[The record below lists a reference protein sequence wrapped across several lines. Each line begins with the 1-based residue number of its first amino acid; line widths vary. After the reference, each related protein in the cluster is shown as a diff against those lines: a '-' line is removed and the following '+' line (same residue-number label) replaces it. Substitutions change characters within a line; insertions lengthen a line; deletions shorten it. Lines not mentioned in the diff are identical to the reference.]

1 MEKKRILIIGAGPA
15 GLTAAYS
22 LVKNKPELKVAL
34 FEAGSIRDKNK
45 CSLPLEPQCRKCENC
60 ETITGFGGC
69 FLPFHASKLSFPPS
83 GKRLTKI
90 LGNDEYQRI
99 CEIIWSLYCR
109 LIKMPNL
116 SYPKLTDDIYLLE
129 HSVSSC
135 QSKLVLIKYPIHVSN
150 ELEHLLFIDE
160 INKVLVEYGVK
171 VFYNQF
177 IDIERNIDLKNKTLI
192 LCNKDIIGFKNVFIA
207 TGRRGFNQTQKFFN
221 INRITRKKENI
232 NFGVRYMVPSKYL
245 NIISYL
251 HPDFKL
257 NLQTPEAKFETFCF
271 SNSYNGG
278 RVDFLRYN
286 EFLNI
291 DGHICISTE
300 GDKKNNMIYGNFAVL
315 YENRKKY
322 TTYKEIVSRIDK
334 MGINNFERVPIE
346 YSIFASNTS
355 KVSRFFNE
363 FEFKSII
370 KFSIEVFNIIADL
383 NKIDVDYLLNKI
395 YVYGPEIENIWGEV
409 KMIDDSF
416 RIADN
421 VFAIGDCTGLAQ
433 GIVSSMAM
441 GYKAGEMY
449 ERR

>member
-1 MEKKRILIIGAGPA
+1 MFDVIIIGAGPA
-15 GLTAAYS
+15 GLSAAYS

-34 FEAGSIRDKNK
+34 FEAGSIRDKSK
-45 CSLPLEPQCRKCENC
+45 CGLPTDSQCRKCENC

-83 GKRLTKI
+83 GKRLSKI
-90 LGNDEYQRI
+90 MEDNEYQRI
-99 CEIIWSLYCR
+99 CKIIWSLYCW
-109 LIKMPNL
+109 LIKIPNL
-116 SYPKLTDDIYLLE
+116 TYPKLREDIYLLE
-129 HSVSSC
+129 RSVLSC
-135 QSKLVLIKYPIHVSN
+135 QSKLVLIKYPIHVSS
-150 ELEHLLFIDE
+150 ELEHSLFIDE
-160 INKVLVEYGVK
+160 INRVLVECGVK
-171 VFYNQF
+171 VFTNQF
-177 IDIERNIDLKNKTLI
+177 VDIERNIDLKNKTLT
-192 LCNKDIIGFKNVFIA
+192 LCNRDIIGFKNVFIA

-221 INRITRKKENI
+221 INGITIKKENI

-245 NIISYL
+245 NIISEL

-300 GDKKNNMIYGNFAVL
+300 GDKKNNLIYGNFAVL
-315 YENRKKY
+315 YENRKKN
-322 TTYKEIVSRIDK
+322 TTYNEIVSRIDK
-334 MGINNFERVPIE
+334 MDGNNFKRVPIK
-346 YSIFASNTS
+346 YSLFAVNESEIS
-355 KVSRFFNE
+355 QFFTE
-363 FEFKSII
+363 FEFNGII
-370 KFSIEVFNIIADL
+370 RFSMDVFKIIAEL
-383 NKIDVDYLLNKI
+383 NKIEIDYLLDKV

-409 KMIDDSF
+409 KLTDDSF
-416 RIADN
+416 RVAEN

-433 GIVSSMAM
+433 GIISSMAM